1 MSNLQPS
8 TSTNPTNPSIMRPA
22 APVTGRLNSKGQAKP
37 AKQGPV
43 PAVQAQAKQGPAPQ
57 AGSATAQPHAQS
69 QK

>member
-8 TSTNPTNPSIMRPA
+8 TSTNPTNP
-22 APVTGRLNSKGQAKP
+22 PVTGRLNSKGQAKP